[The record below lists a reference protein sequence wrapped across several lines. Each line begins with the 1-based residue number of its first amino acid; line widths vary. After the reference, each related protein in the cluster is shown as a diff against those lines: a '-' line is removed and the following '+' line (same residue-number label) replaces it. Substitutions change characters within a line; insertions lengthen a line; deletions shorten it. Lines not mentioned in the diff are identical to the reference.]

1 MDRFVIYFYLGFCVV
16 LWGCG
21 AGDDDDV
28 DGDWED
34 ESPTGTFL
42 DPREGADEN
51 GYEAL
56 DETCELVDSPTY
68 LERFRTPMFR
78 DAIVKDQLALLVDGS
93 LLWAIDLTDPSRPE
107 RLSLT
112 RLPGHPKSVALHS
125 SGALFVAA
133 GESGLL
139 TIDVSDPQTPMMTG
153 GRELPEI
160 ALDITV
166 VEDTAYVAMGRG
178 GLAVLDVSLP
188 AVPRLLAQ
196 VPIADF
202 ATAVDA
208 EGSMVYVAACES
220 VSVISAA
227 TPEDPLTLATLATY
241 WIPEGHAKE
250 LDVVGNDLFVAGGE
264 ALFALDVEDPGAVKW
279 TGYYEDPGAE
289 GFYVNAVAVRNGVA
303 YIAAGDESVRS
314 LDISNLSDGERATSL
329 VVREEDEDKAPELSG
344 PEDKPPPSIETVEV
358 ERGDPINVVLAGD
371 LLLVLGNFRWVGERL
386 LRVMD
391 VSTPGGMVD
400 VGTYVQPNHSLGMD
414 PFEDAWILHGAD
426 GQESV
431 ISWQG
436 EEVANFK
443 TANGKENAVVQA
455 TQADGWFFMRLERGE
470 LRAWTWGDKKTA
482 DRIPL
487 FSIYWIT
494 AGDNIGYAAE
504 PATNAIKQFNFTTGE
519 QTWTA
524 RRDDRFLGY
533 SYILR
538 HQRIIYA
545 YDWVMGE
552 LSVFAE
558 GTGGS
563 ADELGVLDVGL
574 CEVYDL
580 ADHFSG
586 MRATRSMLVPTGEGI
601 ALLCPQDDQG
611 MSSVIFVGISEANI
625 PEVKE
630 VRSLPVGYWADL
642 DVVGDQVLAVAFD
655 NNTYRTVLH
664 LEGREKSSRV
674 EWDGHGNGLA
684 VNGSEILVVDGD
696 LGLKRFEIAD
706 AGLEEIIDVAEGGA
720 E

>member
-1 MDRFVIYFYLGFCVV
+1 MDRYVIYFYLGFCAV

-51 GYEAL
+51 GFEAL

-78 DAIVKDQLALLVDGS
+78 DAIVKGHLALLVDGS

-107 RLSLT
+107 RLSLS

-125 SGALFVAA
+125 SGALFVAS
-133 GESGLL
+133 GEAGLL
-139 TIDVSDPQTPMMTG
+139 TIDVSDPENPVLTG
-153 GRELPEI
+153 GRDLPEI

-166 VEDTAYVAMGRG
+166 EGDTAYVALGRG

-188 AVPRLLAQ
+188 AVPTLTAQ
-196 VPIADF
+196 VPLADF
-202 ATAVDA
+202 ATAVDV
-208 EGSMVYVAACES
+208 EGSIVYVAACET

-227 TPEDPLTLATLATY
+227 TPEEPLILGTY

-250 LDVVGNDLFVAGGE
+250 LDAVGHELFVAGGE
-264 ALFALDVEDPGAVKW
+264 ALFALDVEDPSAVKW
-279 TGYYEDPGAE
+279 TGYYEDPDVE
-289 GFYVNAVAVRNGVA
+289 GFYVNAVVVRNGVA

-314 LDISNLSDGERATSL
+314 LDISDLSNGERATSL
-329 VVREEDEDKAPELSG
+329 VVREDDKDKAPELNG

-358 ERGDPINVVLAGD
+358 EKGDPIKVVLAGD

-391 VSTPGGMVD
+391 VSTPGQMVD
-400 VGTYVQPNHSLGMD
+400 VGTYVQPNHTLGMD
-414 PFEDAWILHGAD
+414 PFEDAWVLHGAD

-431 ISWQG
+431 ISWEG
-436 EEVANFK
+436 KEVASFK

-455 TQADGWFFMRLERGE
+455 TQADGWFFMRLQRGE
-470 LRAWTWGDKKTA
+470 LRAWTWGDKQLA

-487 FSIYWIT
+487 FHLYWIA
-494 AGDNIGYAAE
+494 AGENIGYASE
-504 PATNAIKQFNFTTGE
+504 PATNSIKQFNLTTGE
-519 QTWTA
+519 QTWTVH
-524 RRDDRFLGY
+524 RDDRFLGY

-538 HQRIIYA
+538 HQRVIYA

-558 GTGGS
+558 GSGGS

-586 MRATRSMLVPTGEGI
+586 MRATRSMLVPTGEGV
-601 ALLCPQDDQG
+601 ALLCPQDDQE
-611 MSSVIFVGISEANI
+611 MSSVIFVGLSEANS

-630 VRSLPVGYWADL
+630 VRSLPEGYWSDL
-642 DVVGDQVLAVAFD
+642 EVVGDQVLAVAFD

-664 LEGREKSSRV
+664 LEGRDQSSRV
-674 EWDGHGNGLA
+674 EWDGHGNSLA
-684 VNGSEILVVDGD
+684 VNGAEILVVDGD
-696 LGLKRFEIAD
+696 LGLKQFEITD
-706 AGLEEIIDVAEGGA
+706 AGLEGREGVAGGGT